1 MGRSQHHLHDEG
13 AGTLPESTP
22 NSLAELLALI
32 DTWCSRNLGRRPV
45 EVGFRW
51 RDSTRPSWWPMP
63 DVPPAV
69 TPLPA
74 SGRDPPPAAGPHT
87 TPGPTPAPA
96 DYPRHSPDY
105 RSVHWFGC
113 DYTFTPTQAAV
124 IRQLWEAW
132 EDGTPGV
139 GQETLLEGAGST
151 GDRLRDVFRGSPA
164 WGTLVVAL
172 GKGLFALAPQG

>member
-1 MGRSQHHLHDEG
+1 VQE
-13 AGTLPESTP
+13 PCPPTP
-22 NSLAELLALI
+22 PPRLNLSELLALI
-32 DTWCSRNLGRRPV
+32 DSWCACNLGRRPV

-51 RDSTRPSWWPMP
+51 RGDGKASWWPMP
-63 DVPPAV
+63 ECPPAV
-69 TPLPA
+69 TPPA
-74 SGRDPPPAAGPHT
+74 SRRDPPPAAVPHT
-87 TPGPTPAPA
+87 TPGPNPTPAPTGF
-96 DYPRHSPDY
+96 PRHSADY

-164 WGTLVVAL
+164 WGTLVVPL
-172 GKGLFALAPQG
+172 GKGLFALAPPG

>member
-1 MGRSQHHLHDEG
+1 V
-13 AGTLPESTP
+13 PESTP

-32 DTWCSRNLGRRPV
+32 DSWCSRNLGRRPV

-51 RDSTRPSWWPMP
+51 RDSARPSWWPMP

-69 TPLPA
+69 M
-74 SGRDPPPAAGPHT
+74 PPPAAAGADPPP
-87 TPGPTPAPA
+87 TPGPAPA
-96 DYPRHSPDY
+96 APTGFPRHSADF
-105 RSVHWFGC
+105 RSVHWFGA

-124 IRQLWEAW
+124 VRQLWEAW
-132 EDGTPGV
+132 EDGTPGL

-164 WGTLVVAL
+164 WGTLVVPL
-172 GKGLFALAPQG
+172 GKGLFALAPPG

>member
-1 MGRSQHHLHDEG
+1 V
-13 AGTLPESTP
+13 PESTP

-32 DTWCSRNLGRRPV
+32 DSWCSRNLGRRPV

-51 RDSTRPSWWPMP
+51 RDSARPSWWPMP

-69 TPLPA
+69 TPTA
-74 SGRDPPPAAGPHT
+74 AAVGEPPPAAPPP
-87 TPGPTPAPA
+87 TPGPSPAPTGF
-96 DYPRHSPDY
+96 PRHCKDF
-105 RSVHWFGC
+105 RFVHWFGT

-124 IRQLWEAW
+124 VRQLWEAW
-132 EDGTPGV
+132 EDGTPGL

-164 WGTLVVAL
+164 WGTLVVPL
-172 GKGLFALAPQG
+172 GKGLFALAPPG

>member
-1 MGRSQHHLHDEG
+1 V
-13 AGTLPESTP
+13 PESTP

-32 DTWCSRNLGRRPV
+32 DIWCSRNLGRRPV

-51 RDSTRPSWWPMP
+51 RDSARPSWWPMP

-69 TPLPA
+69 TPPA
-74 SGRDPPPAAGPHT
+74 TVGRDPPP
-87 TPGPTPAPA
+87 TPGPVPATPTGF
-96 DYPRHSPDY
+96 PRHSADY
-105 RSVHWFGC
+105 RSVHWFGA

-132 EDGTPGV
+132 EDGTPGL

-164 WGTLVVAL
+164 WGTLVVPL
-172 GKGLFALAPQG
+172 GKGLFALAPPG

>member
-1 MGRSQHHLHDEG
+1 VPDGPASAH
-13 AGTLPESTP
+13 
-22 NSLAELLALI
+22 SLAELLALI
-32 DTWCSRNLGRRPV
+32 DSWCATNLGRRPV

-63 DVPPAV
+63 EVA
-69 TPLPA
+69 
-74 SGRDPPPAAGPHT
+74 PAA
-87 TPGPTPAPA
+87 TPAPA
-96 DYPRHSPDY
+96 VPTAAPPPTPGPAPTPTGFPRHSADF
-105 RSVHWFGC
+105 RSVHWFGA

-132 EDGTPGV
+132 EDGTPGL

-164 WGTLVVAL
+164 WGTLVVPL
-172 GKGLFALAPQG
+172 GKGLFSLAPPG